1 MKAVLLAAGIGKRLD
16 PITKYI
22 PKPMIN
28 ICGKPIIEYIVND
41 IVKSGFNEICIVV
54 GHESEQIKN
63 YFNNYDEKIKIS
75 FVIQDEYKGT
85 AHATYCAKDF
95 VKNDPFLLY
104 LSDTLIPF
112 EINFLLNKMIK
123 LEEISILSSEN
134 FANVSMSVGNI
145 LVEKNYVH
153 QISEKSSTLKSK
165 LAWAGVAF
173 FNDSSIFNIIKN
185 LSLSTRGE
193 YDITEAM
200 DVMLKNNIKI
210 RNYFCKE
217 FIDCGTLN
225 GLTKGLKY
233 ILNFNKRKSSFSDSL
248 TTVNPCYI
256 GQNCSFGKN
265 VLLGPYSSIEN
276 NVSIGDNVEIKNSII
291 LDNSIISSNNVISN
305 SIISKNAIISKD
317 DNIL

>member
-16 PITKYI
+16 PITKSV
-22 PKPMIN
+22 PKPMIK

-41 IVKSGFNEICIVV
+41 LVKSNFNEICIVV
-54 GHESEQIKN
+54 GHESEQIKDH
-63 YFNNYDEKIKIS
+63 FNNYDDNVEIS
-75 FVIQDEYKGT
+75 FVTQDEYKGT

-95 VKNDPFLLY
+95 VKNDSFLLY

-112 EINFLLNKMIK
+112 EINFLLSKMIK

-153 QISEKSSTLKSK
+153 QISEKSHTLKSK

-173 FNDSSIFNIIKN
+173 FNDSSIFNIIEN
-185 LSLSTRGE
+185 LPLSSRGE

-200 DVMLKNNIKI
+200 NLMLKNNVKI

-217 FIDCGTLN
+217 FIDCGTLD
-225 GLTKGLKY
+225 GLTKGLKH
-233 ILNFNKRKSSFSDSL
+233 ILNFNKTKLPFSDAI
-248 TTVNPCYI
+248 TIMNPSYI

-265 VLLGPYSSIEN
+265 IFIGPYTSIEN
-276 NVSIGDNVEIKNSII
+276 NVSLGDNVQIKNSII
-291 LDNSIISSNNVISN
+291 LDNSIISSNSIVSN
-305 SIISKNAIISKD
+305 SIISKNGIVSKD
-317 DNIL
+317 DIIL

>member
-1 MKAVLLAAGIGKRLD
+1 MKVVLLAAGIGQRLD
-16 PITKYI
+16 PITKSI
-22 PKPMIN
+22 PKPMIK

-41 IVKSGFNEICIVV
+41 LVKSNFNEICIIV
-54 GHESEQIKN
+54 GHESQQIKN
-63 YFNNYDEKIKIS
+63 YFDNYDNNIKIS

-85 AHATYCAKDF
+85 AHATYCAKNF

-112 EINFLLNKMIK
+112 EINFLLNKMIES
-123 LEEISILSSEN
+123 EEISILSSEN
-134 FANVSMSVGNI
+134 FANIPISVGNI
-145 LVEKNYVH
+145 LVENNYVCN
-153 QISEKSSTLKSK
+153 ISEKPDILKSK

-173 FNDSSIFNIIKN
+173 FNNSTIFNIIEN
-185 LSLSTRGE
+185 LSLSPRGE

-200 DVMLKNNIKI
+200 NLMLKNNIKI

-217 FIDCGTLN
+217 FIDCGTVN

-233 ILNFNKRKSSFSDSL
+233 ILNLDNHDSSSPYTI
-248 TTVNPCYI
+248 TTVNPSYV

-265 VLLGPYSSIEN
+265 VLIGPYSSIEN
-276 NVSIGDNVEIKNSII
+276 NVSLGDNVKIKNSII
-291 LDNSIISSNNVISN
+291 LDDSTVLSNKTISN
-305 SIISKNAIISKD
+305 SIISKNGIISKD